1 MLLDNMIAYAEVDA
15 ILNVLEDEYAKKIPE
30 KVKEF
35 FAEEKIKDY
44 EPMIDVD
51 VPLTEQNLKRET
63 MVLLAILNLNYWCE
77 SENEKQEFLN
87 ELSQNED

>member
-1 MLLDNMIAYAEVDA
+1 MLLDDMIAYAEVDA

-51 VPLTEQNLKRET
+51 VP
-63 MVLLAILNLNYWCE
+63 
-77 SENEKQEFLN
+77 
-87 ELSQNED
+87 

>member
-1 MLLDNMIAYAEVDA
+1 MLLDDMIAYAEVDA